1 VTIAGRAR
9 RARSALCSARGL
21 YGMITDTTQGGVLCR
36 WQLAVDVAGLPGRA
50 GRSWR
55 MAAVGR
61 VEAFVE
67 ELAQA
72 SAASDVR

>member
-1 VTIAGRAR
+1 
-9 RARSALCSARGL
+9 
-21 YGMITDTTQGGVLCR
+21 MITDTTQGGVLCR